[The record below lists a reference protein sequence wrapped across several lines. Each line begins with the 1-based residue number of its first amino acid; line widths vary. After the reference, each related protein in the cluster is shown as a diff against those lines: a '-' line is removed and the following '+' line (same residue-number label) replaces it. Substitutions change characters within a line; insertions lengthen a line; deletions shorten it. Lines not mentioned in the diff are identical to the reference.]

1 MREWGVR
8 LLRETGRFVGS
19 VGALGVL
26 VVVGVLVAGAVVG
39 SVHPGRGAS
48 VDASDPPS
56 AVVADGVRELTWQN
70 YRVTTTMTYRNPNRT
85 VRYRAVTAIDHNR
98 RFVRYEEY
106 GRQETTEG
114 PVSFGPPTYVVFSG
128 DGHMWQ
134 RVDGRWHRLR
144 TGFAGPLGYEASAAP
159 LIPPAAIERLP
170 FRTVERNRTAL
181 VLRGDT
187 TLPLREPAQS
197 HLFGANTTATA
208 VVDLE
213 GDPSLRRLTFR
224 NESAVESTALT
235 YRIRGVGETTVERPA
250 PMPPVSTTELLYR
263 AGFGLRRIADWLNLS

>member
-8 LLRETGRFVGS
+8 LRRETGRLVGS

-26 VVVGVLVAGAVVG
+26 FVVGVLVAGAVVG
-39 SVHPGRGAS
+39 PAHPDRGAS
-48 VDASDPPS
+48 VDASDPSS

-70 YRVTTTMTYRNPNRT
+70 YRVTTTMTERNPNRT
-85 VRYRAVTAIDHNR
+85 VRYRAVTAIDHSR

-114 PVSFGPPTYVVFSG
+114 SVSFGPPTYVVFSG

-159 LIPPAAIERLP
+159 LVPPAALEGLP

-181 VLRGDT
+181 VVRAST

-197 HLFGANTTATA
+197 RLFGPNTTATA

-213 GDPSLRRLTFR
+213 GGPSLRRLTFR
-224 NESAVESTALT
+224 NESPTESTTLT
-235 YRIRGVGETTVERPA
+235 YRIRGVGETAVDRPA
-250 PMPPVSTTELLYR
+250 PMPPVTTTELLYR
-263 AGFGLRRIADWLNLS
+263 AGLGLRRLGGWVNLS